1 MTPHHGHVATPP
13 TSYATVG
20 RISVVNEADAKI
32 LRLVG
37 EIDDAAIVA
46 FEGTSAR
53 ADAPTSPGSV
63 IDVVDLAEVTYFSSS
78 GVSFLL
84 RHTKEARA
92 QGRRPTLRGLAN
104 PARRILHLTGVAELF
119 DTAA

>member
-1 MTPHHGHVATPP
+1 MPLTPAP
-13 TSYATVG
+13 SATVG
-20 RISVVNEADAKI
+20 RISVETEADAKI

-46 FEGTSAR
+46 FEAASVR
-53 ADAPTSPGSV
+53 SNSPRPSES
-63 IDVVDLAEVTYFSSS
+63 IDVVDLGGVTYFSSA

-84 RHTKEARA
+84 RHTKEVRS